1 MLAKEGVLA
10 GAEAAL
16 AQTAGDVGS
25 RESHT
30 VGRQVRLVGGR
41 HDPVYEGAGGGMVGN
56 ACGGNTGGGGVVLGE
71 KGCGSRGFRR
81 LQVSEG
87 LSAAAGDVMGACEAC
102 REAV

>member
-1 MLAKEGVLA
+1 
-10 GAEAAL
+10 
-16 AQTAGDVGS
+16 
-25 RESHT
+25 
-30 VGRQVRLVGGR
+30 
-41 HDPVYEGAGGGMVGN
+41 MVGN